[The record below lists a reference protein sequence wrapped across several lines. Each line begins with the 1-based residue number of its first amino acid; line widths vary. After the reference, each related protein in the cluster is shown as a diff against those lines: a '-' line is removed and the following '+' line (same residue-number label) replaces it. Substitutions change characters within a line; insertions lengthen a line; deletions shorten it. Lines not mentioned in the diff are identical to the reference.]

1 MTPEDFK
8 SRLSN
13 LPSDTPITA
22 EHIIAIFSAMIDN
35 PKIDDNYS
43 QWDSDK
49 LINQTV
55 LAQWLGESESTI
67 EKWRRKKGDG
77 PDPIFKKGKVSYRV
91 GAVREWLD
99 KITYKSIG
107 EYQAAKSKEKLNKL
121 GLKSFTTEYDSVFA
135 TIYINDIATPFFE
148 TIKDTEEEYLD
159 MNFTGYQVVWT
170 EKDSFASLLLS
181 SFELNIEAEKI
192 VDEILR
198 ITDTGTHINKLQTV
212 LINNEAHSINLSHL
226 IAQNTYD
233 FDQYTLLVQDLYN
246 AGLDFHLKDNHNQ
259 TSLDIANTNNNSHL
273 VNMINS
279 FDLHKKLR
287 NELILNK

>member
-13 LPSDTPITA
+13 LPPDTPITA
-22 EHIIAIFSAMIDN
+22 EHIVAIFSAMIDN
-35 PKIDDNYS
+35 PKIDENYS

-121 GLKSFTTEYDSVFA
+121 GLKSFTTEYDSVFPS
-135 TIYINDIATPFFE
+135 IYLNHIATPFFD
-148 TIKDTEEEYLD
+148 TIRDNEDDYLE
-159 MNFTGYQVVWT
+159 MNITGYQTVWT
-170 EKDSFASLLLS
+170 EKDSIASLYLS
-181 SFELNIEAEKI
+181 SHELNIEVDKI
-192 VDEILR
+192 IEELLR
-198 ITDTGTHINKLQTV
+198 LKVNGTDLNKLETI
-212 LINNEAHSINLSHL
+212 LINNQAHSINLTHL
-226 IAQNTYD
+226 IALNTYD
-233 FDQYTLLVQDLYN
+233 YDQYTILVKELYSN
-246 AGLDFHLKDNHNQ
+246 GLDFHTIDSNGK
-259 TSLDIANTNNNSHL
+259 TSIQLAEENNNMHL
-273 VNMINS
+273 CNMINS
-279 FDLHKKLR
+279 FDLYKKLQVD
-287 NELILNK
+287 IAKK